1 MLFHRLLEE
10 EKAALVVEKQNL
22 MRASQVVNKPLHC
35 MITNPVHHTSIK
47 PIQLILLPATL
58 LSTT

>member
-22 MRASQVVNKPLHC
+22 MRASQVVKK
-35 MITNPVHHTSIK
+35 PVHHTSIK
-47 PIQLILLPATL
+47 PIQLIPLPATL

>member
-35 MITNPVHHTSIK
+35 MITNPVHHTSN
-47 PIQLILLPATL
+47 PIQLIPLPATL

>member
-22 MRASQVVNKPLHC
+22 MRASQVVNNTLYC
-35 MITNPVHHTSIK
+35 MITNPVHHTSI
-47 PIQLILLPATL
+47 
-58 LSTT
+58 SSS